1 MNYLLGVLVFYPMI
15 GALACLLVGFKNEKA
30 RDYLAD
36 FIVVSEFVLM
46 LVAAM
51 QPEMALE
58 IPEICGMGLHFTMDG
73 FRDVYGS
80 IAALMWMMTTI
91 LSREYFAHHNN
102 RNRFYL
108 FLLLTL
114 MIFAFAN
121 PIVEDGKEFQDNS
134 NDETE
139 KVEKPEV
146 IVDTNKNDNN
156 YIPVV
161 RPTQPVQNETT
172 TEDKEDEI
180 DTSYEDALEAVE
192 YAEATYKA
200 EDVEK
205 AKELVNKVTDT
216 TKKGELEDRLAE
228 VEAGI
233 EVMELIEELEYQV
246 GKATEREDIV
256 TAKDYRDENEVAKK
270 LEALTNEDVKEAL
283 QERLDKVNEYLDDET
298 APKVNINDND
308 VFTEDVEIIVE
319 DENDVTITLTNDG

>member
-1 MNYLLGVLVFYPMI
+1 MEGKKKYFVLV
-15 GALACLLVGFKNEKA
+15 
-30 RDYLAD
+30 
-36 FIVVSEFVLM
+36 
-46 LVAAM
+46 
-51 QPEMALE
+51 
-58 IPEICGMGLHFTMDG
+58 
-73 FRDVYGS
+73 
-80 IAALMWMMTTI
+80 
-91 LSREYFAHHNN
+91 
-102 RNRFYL
+102 L

-139 KVEKPEV
+139 QVEKPEV

-180 DTSYEDALEAVE
+180 DTTYEDALEAVE

-246 GKATEREDIV
+246 GKAT
-256 TAKDYRDENEVAKK
+256 
-270 LEALTNEDVKEAL
+270 
-283 QERLDKVNEYLDDET
+283 
-298 APKVNINDND
+298 
-308 VFTEDVEIIVE
+308 
-319 DENDVTITLTNDG
+319 